1 MVELIVVIG
10 LAGVGVY
17 ATLKGTFG
25 AAAEAFAKSK
35 EAAVKAELAKLK
47 TDVSAELT
55 KVEASASAEV
65 KKLVADVKK
74 YL

>member
-1 MVELIVVIG
+1 MVELVVVLG

-25 AAAEAFAKSK
+25 AVAEAYAKSK

-47 TDVSAELT
+47 VDVSAELA
-55 KVEASASAEV
+55 KVETSVSTEV
-65 KKLVADVKK
+65 KTLVADIKK